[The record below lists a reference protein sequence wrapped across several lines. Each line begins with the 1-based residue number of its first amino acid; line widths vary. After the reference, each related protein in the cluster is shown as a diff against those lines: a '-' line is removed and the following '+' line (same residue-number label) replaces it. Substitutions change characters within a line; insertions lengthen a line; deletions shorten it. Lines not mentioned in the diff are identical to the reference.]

1 MLKHL
6 YLVRH
11 AHPRQATG
19 LLYDRVPGPQLSDV
33 GRDEARAAGLYLAQ
47 CGVERIYVSP
57 LDRTLETARIIAN
70 EANLAMQIEDALA
83 EHRSD
88 ETFDHVK
95 TRVRDFLARVECE
108 PIMAAAFVTHGSPI
122 KALLQ
127 ILSSES
133 LDLSQHVFD
142 SGNHSPTAGIWMGQR
157 DGTAE
162 TTWNLEMVFQ
172 PSPVRTR

>member
-11 AHPRQATG
+11 AHPKPGTG
-19 LLYDRVPGPQLSDV
+19 LVYDRAPGPPLSDL

-47 CGVERIYVSP
+47 CGVERLYVSP
-57 LDRTLETARIIAN
+57 LERTLETARIIAD
-70 EANLAMQIEDALA
+70 ESGLPMQIEDALA

-95 TRVRDFLARVECE
+95 TRMRDLLARVDCE
-108 PIMAAAFVTHGSPI
+108 PITAAAFVTHGSPI

-133 LDLSQHVFD
+133 FDLSRHVFD
-142 SGNHSPTAGIWMGQR
+142 SGNHSPTAGIWLGQR
-157 DGTAE
+157 DVTN
-162 TTWNLEMVFQ
+162 WNLEMVFQ
-172 PSPVRTR
+172 PAPVRTR